1 MSVFG
6 DLVGQAPAIETLQ
19 QAARGHG
26 MSHAWLVT
34 GPPGSGRS
42 NAALAFAAAL
52 QCEQAGCGECE
63 ACRTTLAGSHPDVLV
78 QSTERMIISVELARD
93 WVLRAALKPVRGRWQ
108 ILVVE
113 DADRLNEHANN
124 ALLKAIEEP
133 HPRTVWLLCAPHAT
147 DVLPTI
153 RSRSRQLQ
161 LSTPRIEDVAR
172 FLVERHGVPD
182 ALAAHCARAAQGH
195 IGRARAL
202 ATDETVRNRRREV
215 ITLPARLRGLGD
227 CMSAAADIAELAK
240 QDGSDLVEAFRAQEM
255 RHVEMVYGEDRKARS
270 TVSARAAVS
279 QLDKEVN
286 GAAQDQPEG
295 VKVDLSQ
302 PASRELQLA
311 ESRFP
316 TEHMLDVIQN
326 AKEGKRFFEA
336 RVFDGSDDGDKSLAT
351 TTIVG
356 KQVTPVADETDAGNA
371 GAFARTAFWPVT
383 IAYFNENAKTD
394 ALPVYRMSFKL
405 YENGITRDLTMDYGE
420 FSLTGRLAKLELFK
434 QQECK

>member
-1 MSVFG
+1 MSVF
-6 DLVGQAPAIETLQ
+6 DALVGQAPAIQTLQ

-42 NAALAFAAAL
+42 NAATAFAAAL

-78 QSTERMIISVELARD
+78 QSTERMIISVDLARE

-153 RSRSRQLQ
+153 RSRSRLLQ
-161 LSTPRIEDVAR
+161 LTTPRIEDVAR

-202 ATDETVRNRRREV
+202 AMDEVVRNRRREV
-215 ITLPARLRGLGD
+215 VTLPARLRGLGD
-227 CMSAAADIAELAK
+227 CMTAAANIADLAK
-240 QDGSDLVEAFRAQEM
+240 QDSSDLVDRFRTQEM
-255 RHVEMVYGEDRKARS
+255 RNVEIVYGEDRRARS
-270 TVSARAAVS
+270 TVSARAAVG
-279 QLDKEVN
+279 QIDKEAKARERRAVN
-286 GAAQDQPEG
+286 DS
-295 VKVDLSQ
+295 VD
-302 PASRELQLA
+302 
-311 ESRFP
+311 
-316 TEHMLDVIQN
+316 
-326 AKEGKRFFEA
+326 
-336 RVFDGSDDGDKSLAT
+336 RVLMDLVS
-351 TTIVG
+351 
-356 KQVTPVADETDAGNA
+356 
-371 GAFARTAFWPVT
+371 
-383 IAYFNENAKTD
+383 
-394 ALPVYRMSFKL
+394 VYR
-405 YENGITRDLTMDYGE
+405 DLILLQHGSTQPLVNEEMRADLQELARRTTPEDNLRRVDAIYTAREQMLE
-420 FSLTGRLAKLELFK
+420 FNTPPLLALESMMVALRV
-434 QQECK
+434 